1 MGTGVDRVPVF
12 LLTGFLGSGKTTL
25 LNALLKAPAFAN
37 TAVIVN
43 EFGAIGLD
51 HFLIEQGS
59 DSVVLLEAGCLCC
72 TIADSLHETLADLNS
87 RKVRGDVP
95 AFTRVIVETT
105 GLADPAPILNTL
117 LGNRMVTDHYRLEA
131 VVATVDAQHAV
142 TELAA
147 HSEVEKQI
155 AVADRLV
162 LTKVDLVASS
172 QELMARLDELN
183 PRAPVIESRAGTAAL
198 EAFAPLDRH
207 RLTAEPAREAAHA
220 HRHGHDVNRHD
231 AHIRAH
237 CLIVE
242 DPASWAGLAAWWRL
256 VSATCGDRLL
266 RCKGLLR
273 IRDTNEII
281 FIQGVQ
287 RVFHRPERLGDWP
300 DRDHRSRLVCIT
312 RDIDEAELRQ
322 TLDALQLPP
331 GSDPDL
337 PLFQRSERRNLQ

>member
-1 MGTGVDRVPVF
+1 MDAGVDRVPVF

-25 LNALLKAPAFAN
+25 LNAVLKAPAFAN

-51 HFLIEQGS
+51 HFLIEQS
-59 DSVVLLEAGCLCC
+59 RDSVVLLEAGCLCC

-117 LGNRMVTDHYRLEA
+117 LGNRLVTDHYRLEA
-131 VVATVDAQHAV
+131 LVATVDAQHAV
-142 TELAA
+142 AELAA
-147 HSEVEKQI
+147 HSEVAKQI

-162 LTKVDLVASS
+162 VTKLDLVAFPE
-172 QELMARLDELN
+172 ELRARLNELN
-183 PRAPVIESRAGTAAL
+183 PRAPVIESQAGAAAL
-198 EAFAPLDRH
+198 EAFAPLDHH
-207 RLTAEPAREAAHA
+207 RLTAEPAWEADHP
-220 HRHGHDVNRHD
+220 HGHTLDVNRHD
-231 AHIRAH
+231 ANIRAH
-237 CLIVE
+237 CFTVE
-242 DPASWAGLAAWWRL
+242 DPASWAGLAAWCRL
-256 VSATCGDRLL
+256 VSATYGDQLL

-287 RVFHRPERLGDWP
+287 RIFHRPERLREWP
-300 DRDHRSRLVCIT
+300 DRDPRSRLVCIT
-312 RDIDEAELRQ
+312 RDVDEAELRQ

-337 PLFQRSERRNLQ
+337 PLFQRSDRRNLQ